1 MNETTVNTEAAII
14 NDTEYIE
21 AYFKICELFQKK
33 RTIINDLQHESIEK
47 SDNAISTPKDKSA
60 LIAEISR
67 INLLIKGSESR
78 FWDKVKASLEQGKKF
93 VIENIALAYEL
104 DGLDKRVLLFFLYL
118 EFFYPSQ
125 NKCSKDELTRIFDL
139 EDSLVWRMRT
149 FKCFSLEGKLVN
161 RGILIINRED
171 NQNSTECKLWLPGN
185 VAHIF
190 SRMLDGEHVE
200 LMSKKGND
208 ISACEEIGRIKE
220 PEYIMDNVV
229 LKDDIKEKIMLFT
242 SSCGNEALKDSVEQ
256 KVTKICKGLVF
267 LFFGPPGTGKTML
280 AEAVASLLN
289 KKLLIVEYPKI
300 TSRWFGETDKK
311 ISQAFR
317 AAKENNLVLLMDE
330 ADSLLYNRNYA
341 GQEHDIR
348 FVNDMLQELDRFE
361 GVAVLTTNM
370 DDLLDPAV
378 ERRITLRVKLEEPS
392 ESMRA
397 QIWKAHIPSQ
407 IKLAQDVDF
416 TILARRYEFSG
427 GYIRNAV
434 QATIRKITL
443 SNKDTISMDDLIFGA
458 NIEKEGIFN
467 KQKRSK
473 IGFFATQ

>member
-1 MNETTVNTEAAII
+1 MNEATVSTEAAII

-33 RTIINDLQHESIEK
+33 RTIINDLRHELTEK
-47 SDNAISTPKDKSA
+47 PDNALSTPKDKDA
-60 LIAEISR
+60 LITEISR
-67 INLLIKGSESR
+67 INLLIEEGENK
-78 FWDKVKASLEQGKKF
+78 FWYKVKASLAQGKKF
-93 VIENIALAYEL
+93 VIEDITSAHEL
-104 DGLDKRVLLFFLYL
+104 DSLEKRILLFFLYL
-118 EFFYPSQ
+118 EFFHPSQ

-139 EDSLVWRMRT
+139 EDSVVWRMRA
-149 FKCFSLEGKLVN
+149 FKYFGPEGRLVN
-161 RGILIINRED
+161 KEILANDLED
-171 NQNSTECKLWLPGN
+171 KKSLIERKLWLRGN
-185 VAHIF
+185 IAYTF
-190 SRMLDGEHVE
+190 SRMFDGEHVN
-200 LMSKKGND
+200 LRLKKEGA

-220 PEYIMDNVV
+220 PEYVIDNVI
-229 LKDDIKEKIMLFT
+229 LKDDVKEKIRLFT
-242 SSCGNEALKDSVEQ
+242 DSYGNDALMDSTGQKALK
-256 KVTKICKGLVF
+256 IGKGMVF
-267 LFFGPPGTGKTML
+267 LFFGPPGTGKSML
-280 AEAVASLLN
+280 AEAIASLLN

-348 FVNDMLQELDRFE
+348 FVNEMLQELDRFE

-392 ESMRA
+392 EHMRA
-397 QIWKAHIPSQ
+397 QIWKAHVPSQ

-434 QATIRKITL
+434 QATIRKIAL
-443 SNKDTISMDDLIFGA
+443 SNKDIIDMDDLVFGA

-467 KQKRSK
+467 KQKRGK
-473 IGFFATQ
+473 IGFVAMQ